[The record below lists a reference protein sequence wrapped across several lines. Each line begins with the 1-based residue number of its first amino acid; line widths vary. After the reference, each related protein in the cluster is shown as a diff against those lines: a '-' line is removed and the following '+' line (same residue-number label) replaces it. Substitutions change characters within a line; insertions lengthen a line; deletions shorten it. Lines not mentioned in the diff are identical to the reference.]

1 MLGSVGEGGGA
12 ATSTGSGVELGRSML
27 IDDEGEVSKEEL
39 GITHCKREV
48 FLNM

>member
-12 ATSTGSGVELGRSML
+12 TSVELRMSML
-27 IDDEGEVSKEEL
+27 IEEEGEV

-48 FLNM
+48 FLKM